1 MKCLPL
7 HAFKKVIYSDE
18 YQWVDNRT
26 GGCQSFNDQPS
37 WVYRSFMDKEVLEMM
52 WENKGFPYRGYNKP
66 EHLRYLYDYGD
77 LAIDSDEII
86 ENIHPDYS
94 GMKYYNDQLSSG

>member
-7 HAFKKVIYSDE
+7 HGFKKVVYSDE

-26 GGCQSFNDQPS
+26 GECHSFNDQPS
-37 WVYRSFMDKEVLEMM
+37 WVYRSYVRNEVSEMI
-52 WENKGFPYRGYNKP
+52 WENKGLFYRGYNKP
-66 EHLRYLYDYGD
+66 WHLSYLYDHRD
-77 LAIDSDEII
+77 FAIESAKII

>member
-1 MKCLPL
+1 MRCLPL
-7 HAFKKVIYSDE
+7 HGFKVVGYGE

-26 GGCQSFNDQPS
+26 YENQSFNDQPS
-37 WVYRSFMDKEVLEMM
+37 WVYRSYVRNEVSEMI
-52 WENKGFPYRGYNKP
+52 WENKGFYRRGYNKP
-66 EHLRYLYDYGD
+66 WHLRYLYRYGD
-77 LAIDSDEII
+77 FAINSYERI